1 MVKQK
6 VGKGVLRHTES
17 KSGLCFALPL
27 LSFIGFDH
35 FFVQTHDSFAG
46 FIIYIMT
53 VSVNSRSHSRKV
65 TIGPKML
72 RPNRFCPQKRG
83 QLRRKVGH
91 A

>member
-6 VGKGVLRHTES
+6 VGRGVLRHAES
-17 KSGLCFALPL
+17 KSGLCFVLPL
-27 LSFIGFDH
+27 LLHRIWPL
-35 FFVQTHDSFAG
+35 

-72 RPNRFCPQKRG
+72 QPNRFCPQKRG